1 MTTPL
6 PDTAE
11 VSRAARPSILTVD
24 DDPGVSRAVARDLRR
39 QYGENYRIVR
49 AESGPQA
56 LDALREIKLRGEE
69 VAALLADYRMPQMS
83 GIEFLEQAM
92 DLFPH
97 ARRVLLTAYADT
109 DAAIQAINV
118 VDLDHYLLKPWDP
131 PEEKL
136 YPVLDEQLQEWLR
149 SDRQPVRQ
157 VRVIGHRWS
166 PRSYEVRDFLARNSV
181 PFRWHSLD
189 DADCEASRL
198 LAAANQDG
206 SRLPVVVTPDGDP
219 MVEPSDAELADRV
232 GLTTRPSTDFY
243 DLIVIGGGPAGLGA
257 AVYGGSEG
265 LRTVLVERLATG
277 GQAGTS
283 SRIENYLGFPEGV
296 SGGQLTER
304 ARRQALKFDVE
315 LLTTRDVV
323 SLQPRGAA
331 RVVRFDDGTELSAHT
346 VILATGVSYRTLD
359 APGLS
364 DLTGRG
370 VFYGASTTEGPSCV
384 GQDVYLVGGA
394 NSAGQ
399 AAMYFA
405 RHAKR
410 VRLVVRAD
418 TLNRSM
424 SRYLIDQLATQDN
437 IEVLTCHE
445 ITGGTGTDHLET
457 LTLRHNKTGETTTVP
472 ASWLFA
478 FIGAAPR
485 TDWLDGTVSRDEL
498 GFVLAGPDLVPD
510 GARPAGWDLD
520 RPPYHLETSLPGV
533 FVAGDVRAAS
543 VKRVASA
550 VGEGAMA
557 VTLVHRYLERS

>member
-1 MTTPL
+1 MTTP
-6 PDTAE
+6 PPPPAE
-11 VSRAARPSILTVD
+11 VTRVARPSILTVD
-24 DDPGVSRAVARDLRR
+24 DDPSVSRAVARDLRR

-56 LDALREIKLRGEE
+56 LEALREIKLRGEE
-69 VAALLADYRMPQMS
+69 VAALLADYRMPRMS
-83 GIEFLEQAM
+83 GIEFLETAM
-92 DLFPH
+92 DLFPL

-131 PEEKL
+131 PEQKL
-136 YPVLDEQLQEWLR
+136 YPVLDELLR
-149 SDRQPVRQ
+149 AWSVSDRQPVRQ

-181 PFRWHSLD
+181 PFRWYSLE
-189 DADCEASRL
+189 DADCEAARL
-198 LAAANQDG
+198 LAAADQDG
-206 SRLPVVVTPDGDP
+206 TRLPVVVTPDGDP
-219 MVEPSDAELADRV
+219 LVQPSDAELATRV
-232 GLTTRPSTDFY
+232 GLTTQPSADFY
-243 DLIVIGGGPAGLGA
+243 DLIVVGGGPAGLGA

-265 LRTVLVERLATG
+265 LRTVLVERMATG

-283 SRIENYLGFPEGV
+283 SRIENYLGFPDGV
-296 SGGQLTER
+296 SGEQLTER

-315 LLTTRDVV
+315 MLTTRDVV
-323 SLQPRGAA
+323 ALEQRGSA
-331 RVVRFDDGTELSAHT
+331 RVVRFDDGTELAAHT
-346 VILATGVSYRTLD
+346 VILATGVSYRVLG
-359 APGLS
+359 APGLD
-364 DLTGRG
+364 DLAGRG
-370 VFYGASTTEGPSCV
+370 VFYGAATTEGPSCA

-399 AAMYFA
+399 AAMYFSAHA
-405 RHAKR
+405 RR
-410 VRLVVRAD
+410 VVLVVRGD
-418 TLNRSM
+418 SLEQSM
-424 SRYLIDQLATQDN
+424 SRYLIDQLAAVDN
-437 IEVLTCHE
+437 IEVRTRTE
-445 ITGGTGTDHLET
+445 VVGGAGEDHLET
-457 LTLRHNKTGETTTVP
+457 LTLLHNKTGETTTVP

-485 TDWLDGTVSRDEL
+485 TDWLDGTLSRDER
-498 GFVLAGPDLVPD
+498 GFVLAGPDLVAD
-510 GARPAGWDLD
+510 GHLPAGWDLD

-533 FVAGDVRAAS
+533 FVAGDVRADS

>member
-1 MTTPL
+1 MTTAL
-6 PDTAE
+6 PDEAT
-11 VSRAARPSILTVD
+11 RAKRPSILTVD
-24 DDPGVSRAVARDLRR
+24 DDPSVSRAVARDLRR

-56 LDALREIKLRGEE
+56 LEALREIKLRGEE

-83 GIEFLEQAM
+83 GIEFLEAAM
-92 DLFPH
+92 DLFPV
-97 ARRVLLTAYADT
+97 AKRVLLTAYADT

-136 YPVLDEQLQEWLR
+136 YPVLDELLKAWSEA
-149 SDRQPVRQ
+149 DRQPVAQ
-157 VRVIGHRWS
+157 VRVVGHRWS

-181 PFRWHSLD
+181 PFRWYALD
-189 DADCEASRL
+189 EAGCEAERL
-198 LAAANQDG
+198 VTAAGADG
-206 SRLPVVVTPDGDP
+206 TRLPVVVTTEGDALID
-219 MVEPSDAELADRV
+219 PSDEELAARV
-232 GLTTRPSTDFY
+232 GLSTQPSTDFY

-283 SRIENYLGFPEGV
+283 SRIENYLGFPDGV
-296 SGGQLTER
+296 SGEQLTER
-304 ARRQALKFDVE
+304 ARRQALKFNVE
-315 LLTTRDVV
+315 MLTTRDVV
-323 SLQPRGAA
+323 ALEQRGSA
-331 RVVRFDDGTELSAHT
+331 RVVRFGDGTELAAHT
-346 VILATGVSYRTLD
+346 VILATGVSYRTLS
-359 APGLS
+359 APGLGE
-364 DLTGRG
+364 LTGRG
-370 VFYGASTTEGPSCV
+370 VFYGAATTEGPSCA

-405 RHAKR
+405 KHAR
-410 VRLVVRAD
+410 QVFLVVRGD
-418 TLNRSM
+418 SLDRSM
-424 SRYLIDQLATQDN
+424 SRYLIDQLATPGN
-437 IEVLTCHE
+437 IEVLNCTE
-445 ITGGTGTDHLET
+445 VIGGTGDDHLET
-457 LTLRHNKTGETTTVP
+457 ITLRHNKTGETNTVA

-485 TDWLDGTVSRDEL
+485 TDWLDGTLTRDSN
-498 GFVLAGPDLVPD
+498 GFVLAGPDLVAD
-510 GARPAGWDLD
+510 GGTPAGWELD
-520 RPPYHLETSLPGV
+520 RPPYHLETSVPGV
-533 FVAGDVRAAS
+533 FVAGDVRADS